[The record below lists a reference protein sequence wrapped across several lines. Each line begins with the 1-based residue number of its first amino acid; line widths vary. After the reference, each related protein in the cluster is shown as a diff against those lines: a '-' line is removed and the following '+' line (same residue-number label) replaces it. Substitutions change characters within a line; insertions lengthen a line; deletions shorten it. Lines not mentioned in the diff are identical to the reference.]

1 MQVGS
6 YTEFA
11 APTVNYGVGWG
22 RANYHPGAKAG
33 DGTDAG
39 AVAVFLLEHLVE
51 SGRYSWDGYAAHW
64 LKQIQDGYGSCNFQS
79 VGREFTGD
87 CPPGMKPGYLN
98 GGTRRTL
105 DAIQRYPGAKGEQR
119 KALAADVNCLVSAT
133 HWPPLLLLPYESEE
147 ALVRDAVST
156 VYLSHRNRDPV
167 AAAAFLSRTAFRIVH
182 GGESLEGALRS
193 AAAAQG
199 DAFITARLDEALAK
213 VAEAAD
219 VGSQLAKQGRFIDDV
234 AITSLARLWEVGKD
248 EPIKVGKASP
258 VEGALPASLYFALRY
273 QDSLEQA
280 LIANANVGGDSAA
293 RGMVIGT
300 LLGAVHGETSV
311 PERWLKTLNALPRVL
326 SLLEQLEKGS
336 RTEL

>member
-1 MQVGS
+1 M
-6 YTEFA
+6 
-11 APTVNYGVGWG
+11 NYGVGWG
-22 RANYHPGAKAG
+22 RANYHPGVKAG

-39 AVAVFLLEHLVE
+39 AVAVFLLEHLVA
-51 SGRYSWDGYAAHW
+51 SGGRYSFDGYAAHW

-79 VGREFTGD
+79 VGREFTGE

-105 DAIQRYPGAKGEQR
+105 DALQRYPGAKGDQR

-133 HWPPLLLLPYESEE
+133 HWPPLLLLPYATEE
-147 ALVRDAVST
+147 ELARDAVST

-167 AAAAFLSRTAFRIVH
+167 AAAEFLSRAVFRIVH
-182 GGESLEGALRS
+182 GGESLEGALRG

-219 VGSQLAKQGRFIDDV
+219 ASSQLASQGRFTDDV

-258 VEGALPASLYFALRY
+258 VEGALPASIYFALRY
-273 QDSLEQA
+273 QDSLEEA

-293 RGMVIGT
+293 RGIVIGT
-300 LLGAVHGETSV
+300 LLGAVHGEAAV
-311 PERWLKTLNALPRVL
+311 PERWLKTLNALPRVRA
-326 SLLEQLEKGS
+326 LLEQLETGGKS
-336 RTEL
+336 EL